1 VGFEGASV
9 PLPKKAERFMTRISL
24 SRSLALIL
32 SLFLS
37 ACGGPDG
44 PGAGAE
50 VGAEPGAEPGTEP
63 APQAGEAEPVAAETA
78 TVRIV
83 QPAEG
88 AAVEGPGLRVI
99 LEIGGM
105 QIRPAGDMTP
115 NSGHHHLY
123 LDHDLTDPTQPIP
136 AIPGQVIHMGDG
148 SSEFV
153 FEGVTP
159 GEHRLIAVVG
169 NHIHF
174 PLQPWVVDTVSFV
187 VR

>member
-1 VGFEGASV
+1 
-9 PLPKKAERFMTRISL
+9 MTGTSL
-24 SRSLALIL
+24 SRSLALIPIL
-32 SLFLS
+32 CLS
-37 ACGGPDG
+37 ACGGSDRPESDAEAG
-44 PGAGAE
+44 PQARE
-50 VGAEPGAEPGTEP
+50 TEP
-63 APQAGEAEPVAAETA
+63 AAAEA
-78 TVRIV
+78 AAVRIV

-88 AAVEGPGLRVI
+88 ATVEGPDLHVI

-123 LDHDLTDPTQPIP
+123 LDHDLTDPTQAIP
-136 AIPGQVIHMGDG
+136 TIPGQVIHMGDG

-153 FEGVTP
+153 FEGVAP

-169 NHIHF
+169 NHSHV
-174 PLQPWVVDTVSFV
+174 PLQPWVVDTVTFV

>member
-1 VGFEGASV
+1 VGEDGDTGAMEEASSR
-9 PLPKKAERFMTRISL
+9 AEEPEAAPTE
-24 SRSLALIL
+24 
-32 SLFLS
+32 
-37 ACGGPDG
+37 
-44 PGAGAE
+44 AG
-50 VGAEPGAEPGTEP
+50 V
-63 APQAGEAEPVAAETA
+63 
-78 TVRIV
+78 VRIV
-83 QPAEG
+83 QPEEG
-88 AAVEGPGLRVI
+88 AQVEGPDLRVV

-153 FEGVTP
+153 FEGVAP

-169 NHIHF
+169 DHSHV
-174 PLQPWVVDTVSFV
+174 PLQPWVVDTVTFV

>member
-1 VGFEGASV
+1 MGFEGAS
-9 PLPKKAERFMTRISL
+9 LPTPEKVEREMTRTSL
-24 SRSLALIL
+24 SRSLALIPI
-32 SLFLS
+32 FCLS
-37 ACGGPDG
+37 ACGGTDSPDADS
-44 PGAGAE
+44 GAA
-50 VGAEPGAEPGTEP
+50 AT
-63 APQAGEAEPVAAETA
+63 PQAGEAEPPAESP

-83 QPAEG
+83 QPTEG
-88 AAVEGPGLRVI
+88 AAVEGPDLRVI
-99 LEIGGM
+99 LDIGGM

-153 FEGVTP
+153 FEGVAP

-169 NHIHF
+169 DLVHM
-174 PLQPWVVDTVSFV
+174 PLQPWVVDTVTFV